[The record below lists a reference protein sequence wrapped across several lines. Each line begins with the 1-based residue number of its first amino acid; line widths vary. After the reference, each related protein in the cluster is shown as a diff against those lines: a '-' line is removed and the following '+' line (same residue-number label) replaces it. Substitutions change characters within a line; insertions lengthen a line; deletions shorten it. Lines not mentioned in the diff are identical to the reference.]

1 LQALK
6 KNARVAIIGAG
17 IIGASIAYHLAQ
29 KGESNVIVLDMGQ
42 AGSGSTSA
50 ALGGFRHQF
59 SSELSVK
66 MSLESISF
74 LEKFKELTGYDPLIR
89 KDGYSFLA
97 ENENSLRQLR
107 RNVELQK
114 NLGVKV
120 YLMSREDLQKLCPF
134 YDFEKILGGTL
145 CTEDGHA
152 STFAVLQGFVSLAKD
167 SGVEFREKTR
177 VTGIEARKK
186 GFTVA
191 TLDSRLDCDQLVIAA
206 GAYSGQ
212 VGKLVGANIP
222 VFPVPR
228 RVLVTNS
235 FTELPPEFPILINID
250 STLAIGREGRG
261 IVIGDNLESKPGFE
275 MQFSQ
280 DYDEQLLEK
289 AVERIP
295 VLGRASIAYANQGLY
310 EVTPDSNPIIS
321 PIPDLAGLFCCAG
334 FSGHGFMHSPAAGK
348 IMAEMV
354 LGEKSHLDVS
364 SRDVQRFANRHDE
377 RERLII

>member
-1 LQALK
+1 LK

-29 KGESNVIVLDMGQ
+29 KGEFDVVVLDMGR

-59 SSELSVK
+59 SSELSIR
-66 MSLESISF
+66 MSLESIAF
-74 LEKFKELTGYDPLIR
+74 LEKFKELTSYDPLIR

-97 ENENSLRQLR
+97 ESENSLEQLR
-107 RNVELQK
+107 KNVELQK
-114 NLGVKV
+114 SLGVKV
-120 YLMSREDLQKLCPF
+120 ALLSGEELQELCPF
-134 YDFEKILGGTL
+134 YHFEKILGGTL
-145 CTEDGHA
+145 CIEDGHA
-152 STFAVLQGFVSLAKD
+152 STFAVLQGFVSVAKD
-167 SGVEFREKTR
+167 SGVEFRERSR
-177 VTGIEARKK
+177 VIRIELKEN
-186 GFTVA
+186 GFTLA
-191 TLDSRLDCDQLVIAA
+191 TPDSTLDCEKLVIAA

-212 VGKLVGANIP
+212 VGNLVGVDLP
-222 VFPVPR
+222 VLPVPR

-235 FTELPPEFPILINID
+235 FSELPPEFPILIDID

-275 MQFSQ
+275 MRFPQN
-280 DYDEQLLEK
+280 YDELLLQK

-295 VLGRASIAYANQGLY
+295 ALGRASIAYANQGLY

-321 PIPDLAGLFCCAG
+321 SVPDVEGLFCCAG

-354 LGEKSHLDVS
+354 LGEKPHLDVS
-364 SRDVQRFANRHDE
+364 NKDVRRFANLPE
-377 RERLII
+377 ETERLII